1 MNQNEIKYESIVL
14 GGGCFWCLEPLFADL
29 QGVESAVVG
38 YAGGKKENPSYEAVC
53 SGSTGHAEVVKVTFD
68 PETISLQRILEVF
81 FSMHDPT
88 TMNRQGADVGSQ
100 YRSIILYTN
109 EEQKTSADEVIQELN
124 HSGQFSK
131 SIVTQVVPL
140 QEFYP
145 AEEYHQRYFEKNPWA
160 GYCQMV
166 IRPKVSKFQKKFAD
180 ERKSA
185 AS

>member
-1 MNQNEIKYESIVL
+1 MNQNEIKYETIVL

-68 PETISLQRILEVF
+68 PQTISLKRILEVF

-88 TMNRQGADVGSQ
+88 TINRQGADVGSQ
-100 YRSIILYTN
+100 YRSIILYNN
-109 EEQKTSADEVIQELN
+109 EDQKITTGEVIQELD
-124 HSGQFSK
+124 HSGHFSK
-131 SIVTQVVPL
+131 PIVTQVVPL
-140 QEFYP
+140 QKFYP

-160 GYCQMV
+160 GYCQVV
-166 IRPKVSKFQKKFAD
+166 IRPKVAKFQEKFSE

-185 AS
+185 GG